1 MSLNKIL
8 KARGLVSMEEYAAM
22 VNRKTFISTGYPD
35 LDEAIHPVTEDCPT
49 GGGIPTG
56 CITEIFGMSATGKSR
71 FIKDICLRPD
81 IRALYI
87 DTENSLAADELNY
100 MLEHC
105 DVISENLLENIWGIT
120 DDVLDEN
127 MYDIIV
133 VDSLAACTT
142 NAEIDEDNNVSM
154 SSNMSKAKL
163 TSVWLR
169 KMIAKLRTSNT
180 AFVFINHKKIS
191 PGVVKAVVTP
201 GGEAVKF
208 YSSLR
213 LDFVA
218 PTSKLKGSTQG
229 VEVKIAKSRF
239 SEKNTKINIKLQL
252 DSMKDENGQQD

>member
-1 MSLNKIL
+1 M
-8 KARGLVSMEEYAAM
+8 GEYAAL
-22 VNRKTFISTGYPD
+22 VNRKGFISTGYPE
-35 LDEAIHPVTEDCPT
+35 LDEQIHPVTEECPN

-56 CITEIFGMSATGKSR
+56 CITEIFGLSATGKSR
-71 FIKDICLRPD
+71 FIKDICMRPEL
-81 IRALYI
+81 RALYI

-105 DVISENLLENIWGIT
+105 DVISENLLENIWGVT

-127 MYDIIV
+127 LYDIIV

-142 NAEIDEDNNVSM
+142 NAEIDEDNGVSM

-169 KMIAKLRTSNT
+169 KMIAKLRQSNT
-180 AFVFINHKKIS
+180 AFVFVNHKKIT
-191 PGVVKAVVTP
+191 PGIVKAVVTP

-213 LDFVA
+213 LDFSA
-218 PTSKLKGSTQG
+218 PSSKLKGTTQG

-239 SEKNTKINIKLQL
+239 SEKNAKVNVKMNL
-252 DSMKDENGQQD
+252 DPMKES